1 MKRRLPPLRMIT
13 IISMIAAMST
23 LVQPAALAEPGGDEA
38 AAENAYRAYIQAWK
52 TKDMAALQNL
62 ISDDYMA
69 VNFEN
74 KVSSKEIE
82 IATAKNDAAW
92 DAMSVDEIHA
102 RLFGNTAILRIDL
115 GARKKSRRHSLQ
127 RESAIPGGSD
137 QAQRNMATCG
147 HTVVRGE
154 ASAAQSELSGAASYV
169 RRPLFVPQSRI
180 ANRRLAI

>member
-23 LVQPAALAEPGGDEA
+23 LVQPAALAEPSGDEA
-38 AAENAYRAYIQAWK
+38 VENAYKAYIQAWK
-52 TKDMAALQNL
+52 TKDIAALQNL

-102 RLFGNTAILRIDL
+102 RLFGNTAIASGLISAQ
-115 GARKKSRRHSLQ
+115 GKKADGTPF
-127 RESAIPGGSD
+127 SAKVRFLAVLIK
-137 QAQRNMATCG
+137 RNGQWQLAATQS
-147 HTVVRGE
+147 
-154 ASAAQSELSGAASYV
+154 SAAK
-169 RRPLFVPQSRI
+169 PPQHSP
-180 ANRRLAI
+180 N

>member
-102 RLFGNTAILRIDL
+102 RLFGNTAIASGLI
-115 GARKKSRRHSLQ
+115 
-127 RESAIPGGSD
+127 SAQGNKGDGTPFS
-137 QAQRNMATCG
+137 AKVRFLAVLVKRNGQWQLAATQS
-147 HTVVRGE
+147 
-154 ASAAQSELSGAASYV
+154 SAAK
-169 RRPLFVPQSRI
+169 PPQHSP
-180 ANRRLAI
+180 N